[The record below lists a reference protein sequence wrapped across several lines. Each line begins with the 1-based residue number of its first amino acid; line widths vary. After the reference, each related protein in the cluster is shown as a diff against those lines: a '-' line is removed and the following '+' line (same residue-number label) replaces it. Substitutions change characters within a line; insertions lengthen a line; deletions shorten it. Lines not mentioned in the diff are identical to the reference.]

1 MTGLALDRHVSQQP
15 EIIAGLLERDDV
27 PALDPA
33 RPIVFTGNGTSLH
46 ACRVAAGWLRTLS
59 GGKIRPAALDA
70 HDVALT
76 EVLRAEDQVV
86 VVSHRGTKRYPNAV
100 LAKAR
105 AVGAT
110 TYAVTGFGP
119 AEPVAD
125 VVVRTC
131 RQEKAST
138 HTASYTASLM
148 VLGRMVAETLGAN
161 EFAAALRTVPSAIAE
176 TLTREIPMRAVM
188 AVAES
193 TMTLVT
199 GTGIDA
205 VTADEAALKLKEGTY
220 RWAEGMHTEFAL
232 HGTPAVFSRDT
243 AAFLIRHG
251 NQGGRTDDLRG
262 LFTALGSAVLTVG
275 DSSEDDITFA
285 EVDPLVRPLVA
296 VVPFQRLVS
305 AAATKLGANPDLTHV
320 ESEPWTTA
328 IRSVTL

>member
-46 ACRVAAGWLRTLS
+46 ACRVAAGWLRILS
-59 GGKIRPAALDA
+59 GGKIRPTALDS

-76 EVLRAEDQVV
+76 EVLRPEDQVV

-105 AVGAT
+105 AAGARS
-110 TYAVTGFGP
+110 YAVTGIGP
-119 AEPVAD
+119 AEPAAD
-125 VVVRTC
+125 FIVRTC
-131 RQEKAST
+131 PQEKAST
-138 HTASYTASLM
+138 HTASYTASLTI
-148 VLGRMVAETLGAN
+148 LGRMVAATLGAK
-161 EFAAALRTVPSAIAE
+161 EFATALRSVPSAIAE
-176 TLTREIPMRAVM
+176 TLTREIPVRAVT
-188 AVAES
+188 AVAS
-193 TMTLVT
+193 SSMTLVA
-199 GTGIDA
+199 GTGLDA

-251 NQGGRTDDLRG
+251 NQGGRTDDLLG

-275 DSSEDDITFA
+275 DSPDDDITFA
-285 EVDPLVRPLVA
+285 TVDPLVRPLVT

-305 AAATKLGANPDLTHV
+305 AAAAKLGANPDLTHV